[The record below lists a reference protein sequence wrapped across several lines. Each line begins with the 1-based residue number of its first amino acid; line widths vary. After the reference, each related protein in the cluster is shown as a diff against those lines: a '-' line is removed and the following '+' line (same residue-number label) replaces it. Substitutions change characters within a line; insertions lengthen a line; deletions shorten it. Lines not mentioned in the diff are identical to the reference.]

1 MMYKPAEMKWV
12 YLKWSITYWWLILI
26 ANIFFK
32 LKNQP
37 INQLP
42 VANWDNYMLPNI
54 TQFSQPE
61 DGWKK
66 FKQNEIDQLFKA

>member
-1 MMYKPAEMKWV
+1 
-12 YLKWSITYWWLILI
+12 
-26 ANIFFK
+26 
-32 LKNQP
+32 
-37 INQLP
+37 
-42 VANWDNYMLPNI
+42 MLPNI